1 MKNTLNINFDNIAI
15 GFSVVCALHCLLL
28 PIAVIFLPAISAT
41 FLGSEEFHK
50 TLLYFVIP
58 SSIIALSLGCKMHG
72 KYNVYL
78 YGIFGIGTLLI
89 GSIFSISTFWAL
101 AKSKSISSD
110 PVYEDS
116 STLNSRESECS
127 IINSSLLLFSIL

>member
-41 FLGSEEFHK
+41 FLGSEDFHQ

-78 YGIFGIGTLLI
+78 YGIFGIAILLIAAFFGHDYFGENGETILTLL
-89 GSIFSISTFWAL
+89 GASIVSFGHFKNQKLCA
-101 AKSKSISSD
+101 
-110 PVYEDS
+110 
-116 STLNSRESECS
+116 ECC
-127 IINSSLLLFSIL
+127 N

>member
-1 MKNTLNINFDNIAI
+1 MKNTLNINLDNIAI
-15 GFSVVCALHCLLL
+15 GFSVICALHCLLL

-41 FLGSEEFHK
+41 FLGSEDFHK

-89 GSIFSISTFWAL
+89 GSIFGHDYFGENGEIIFTLIGAGIISLGHLKNQKLCA
-101 AKSKSISSD
+101 
-110 PVYEDS
+110 
-116 STLNSRESECS
+116 ECC
-127 IINSSLLLFSIL
+127 NN

>member
-1 MKNTLNINFDNIAI
+1 MKNTLNINLDNFAI

-41 FLGSEEFHK
+41 FLGSEDFHK

-89 GSIFSISTFWAL
+89 GSIFGHDYFGENGEIIFTLIGAGIISLGHLKNQKLCA
-101 AKSKSISSD
+101 
-110 PVYEDS
+110 
-116 STLNSRESECS
+116 ECC
-127 IINSSLLLFSIL
+127 NN

>member
-1 MKNTLNINFDNIAI
+1 MKNALNINLDNIAI

-28 PIAVIFLPAISAT
+28 PIAVILSPAISAT
-41 FLGSEEFHK
+41 FLGSEDFHK

-78 YGIFGIGTLLI
+78 YGIFGIAILLSAVFFGHDYFGETGERILTLLGAGI
-89 GSIFSISTFWAL
+89 VSFGHFKNQKLCA
-101 AKSKSISSD
+101 
-110 PVYEDS
+110 
-116 STLNSRESECS
+116 ECC
-127 IINSSLLLFSIL
+127 N

>member
-41 FLGSEEFHK
+41 FLGSEDFHK

-58 SSIIALSLGCKMHG
+58 SSIIGLSLGCKMHG
-72 KYNVYL
+72 KYNVYI
-78 YGIFGIGTLLI
+78 YGIFGIATLLI
-89 GSIFSISTFWAL
+89 AAFFGHDYFGENGETILTLLGASIVSFGHFKNQKLCA
-101 AKSKSISSD
+101 
-110 PVYEDS
+110 
-116 STLNSRESECS
+116 ECC
-127 IINSSLLLFSIL
+127 N

>member
-1 MKNTLNINFDNIAI
+1 MKNALNINLDNIAI

-28 PIAVIFLPAISAT
+28 PIAVIFLPAISST
-41 FLGSEEFHK
+41 FLGSEDFHK

-78 YGIFGIGTLLI
+78 YGIFGIATLLSAVFFGHDYFGETGERI
-89 GSIFSISTFWAL
+89 L
-101 AKSKSISSD
+101 
-110 PVYEDS
+110 
-116 STLNSRESECS
+116 TLLGAGIVSFGHFKNQKLCAECC
-127 IINSSLLLFSIL
+127 N

>member
-1 MKNTLNINFDNIAI
+1 MKNTLNINLDNIAI

-28 PIAVIFLPAISAT
+28 PIAIIFLPAISTT
-41 FLGSEEFHK
+41 FLASEDFHK

-78 YGIFGIGTLLI
+78 YGIFGIATLLSAVFFGHDYFGETGERI
-89 GSIFSISTFWAL
+89 L
-101 AKSKSISSD
+101 
-110 PVYEDS
+110 
-116 STLNSRESECS
+116 TLLGAGIVSFGHFKNQKLCAECC
-127 IINSSLLLFSIL
+127 N

>member
-1 MKNTLNINFDNIAI
+1 MKTTLNINLDNNAI

-41 FLGSEEFHK
+41 FLGSEDFHK

-89 GSIFSISTFWAL
+89 GSIFGHDYFGENGEIIFTLIGAGIISLGHLKNQKLCA
-101 AKSKSISSD
+101 
-110 PVYEDS
+110 
-116 STLNSRESECS
+116 ECC
-127 IINSSLLLFSIL
+127 NN

>member
-1 MKNTLNINFDNIAI
+1 MDNIAI
-15 GFSVVCALHCLLL
+15 GFSVACALHCLLL
-28 PIAVIFLPAISAT
+28 PIAIIFLPAISST
-41 FLGSEEFHK
+41 FLGSEDFHK

-89 GSIFSISTFWAL
+89 ASIFGHDYFGESGEVILTLIGAGIISLGHFKNQKLCT
-101 AKSKSISSD
+101 D
-110 PVYEDS
+110 CC
-116 STLNSRESECS
+116 N
-127 IINSSLLLFSIL
+127 N